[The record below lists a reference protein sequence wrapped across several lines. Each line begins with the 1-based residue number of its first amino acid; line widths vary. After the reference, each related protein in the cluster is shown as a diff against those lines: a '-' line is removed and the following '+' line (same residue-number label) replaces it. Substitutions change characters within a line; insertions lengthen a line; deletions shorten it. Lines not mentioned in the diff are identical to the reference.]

1 MRVAKEHIYP
11 VTIGMVTGPEQL
23 ECKRAATSWSLQ
35 SAAEGLGVG
44 GSDRDTHAA
53 GPKALLSD
61 RRLK

>member
-1 MRVAKEHIYP
+1 MAKEHVYP
-11 VTIGMVTGPEQL
+11 VTIGMDTGPEQL
-23 ECKRAATSWSLQ
+23 ECNWEELKYSLQ